1 MNNVTPNGNNPFE
14 IFNYK
19 NLGSVRTRLDEHGNP
34 WFCLL
39 DVCNVLG
46 IGNSSDVVNRLFE
59 KGVDSIDTLTSGGV
73 QRLVFV
79 DEPNL
84 YKAIMG
90 SRKKEAQDF
99 QNWICYE
106 VIPSI
111 RRTGAYLTPDVL
123 ANSYNDPNFFAN
135 FAKAYLEAQEQI
147 KQLKPAADKFNNW
160 LNRPDVVTVREG
172 SLIMALKGIGLKT
185 LFRYFRDHGYVTV
198 KNVAYKRFIDQEL
211 FVVKKITT
219 TTTHGNTY
227 NRLQTFLTHKGIDY
241 FRDKLIAEGYQ
252 VIEFDGRLGQEGV
265 ISDPLTDAELLEYN
279 VA

>member
-185 LFRYFRDHGYVTV
+185 LFRYFREHGYVTV
-198 KNVAYKRFIDQEL
+198 KNVAYKRYIDQEL

-219 TTTHGNTY
+219 TTSNGNIY
-227 NRLQTFLTHKGIDY
+227 NR
-241 FRDKLIAEGYQ
+241 
-252 VIEFDGRLGQEGV
+252 
-265 ISDPLTDAELLEYN
+265 
-279 VA
+279 